1 MSGKF
6 CFGIMAL
13 EGLLNRIRQIKS
25 NLTFNREAE
34 AMRMAFDQL
43 ALLKLR
49 IQTKGQNS
57 EEQAFAPYVPAYA
70 RERQRSGY
78 QVGIVDF
85 TRTGRLWAN
94 VAPRVESATDTSV
107 TVVIEGGEKRS
118 KDIIQGARRKRGN
131 ILQPTRKE
139 IELIRA
145 ANRERVL
152 KAFQQ

>member
-1 MSGKF
+1 
-6 CFGIMAL
+6 MAL
-13 EGLLNRIRQIKS
+13 ENILNRIRQIKN

-152 KAFQQ
+152 KAFQT

>member
-1 MSGKF
+1 
-6 CFGIMAL
+6 MAL
-13 EGLLNRIRQIKS
+13 EGILNRIRQIKA
-25 NLTFNREAE
+25 NLINNREAE
-34 AMRMAFDQL
+34 ALRMGFDQL

-70 RERQRSGY
+70 RERRAAGY

-94 VAPRVESATDTSV
+94 VTPRVESATDTSV

-118 KDIIQGARRKRGN
+118 KDIMKGAKRKRGN

-152 KAFQQ
+152 KAFGV

>member
-1 MSGKF
+1 
-6 CFGIMAL
+6 MAL
-13 EGLLNRIRQIKS
+13 ENILNRIRQVKN

-57 EEQAFAPYVPAYA
+57 AEQPFAPYVPAYA
-70 RERQRSGY
+70 KKRQRSGY

-152 KAFQQ
+152 KAFQT

>member
-1 MSGKF
+1 
-6 CFGIMAL
+6 MAL
-13 EGLLNRIRQIKS
+13 EGLLNRIRQIKN

-57 EEQAFAPYVPAYA
+57 NEQPFAPYVPAYA

-139 IELIRA
+139 IELIRV

-152 KAFQQ
+152 KAFQT